1 MLSKNRDIASR
12 STESS
17 APGFASSFSGQLVW
31 SHMVDP
37 SVLSTKD
44 KVQLS
49 GLSVLHVGLIGVLI
63 DDVLTMAIASDYKAK
78 YIHLLHELSKCK
90 VLTLSKGIYEHL
102 NSGKPADF
110 DNEFNELK
118 RKLSSLS
125 IEKMN
130 NIVYVQPRNQ
140 DKGEKDKSKESDITH
155 IYFKEFAN
163 FIRGKGVMGKV
174 FAEYLGKW
182 EEPAGESDPRPK

>member
-12 STESS
+12 SSESS

-63 DDVLTMAIASDYKAK
+63 DEVLMPPNGSPGMPSQWYGAVSRNPRT
-78 YIHLLHELSKCK
+78 
-90 VLTLSKGIYEHL
+90 GIV
-102 NSGKPADF
+102 
-110 DNEFNELK
+110 
-118 RKLSSLS
+118 R
-125 IEKMN
+125 
-130 NIVYVQPRNQ
+130 
-140 DKGEKDKSKESDITH
+140 
-155 IYFKEFAN
+155 
-163 FIRGKGVMGKV
+163 RGGICVHPDTSQTGV
-174 FAEYLGKW
+174 
-182 EEPAGESDPRPK
+182 SNTQIS